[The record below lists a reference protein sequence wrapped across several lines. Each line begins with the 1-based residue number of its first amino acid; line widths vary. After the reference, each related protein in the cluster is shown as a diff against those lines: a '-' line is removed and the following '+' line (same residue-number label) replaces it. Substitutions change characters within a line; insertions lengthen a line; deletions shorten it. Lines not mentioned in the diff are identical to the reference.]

1 MLITSAAPA
10 NLLESKVNL
19 VLNDIG
25 NARYNLMYVGVRA
38 KEGLTRLVTLTHLP
52 NDAKA
57 LAHLRAAPNVPFSCF
72 LPFNFHR

>member
-25 NARYNLMYVGVRA
+25 NGRYNLMYVGVACKRRFNA
-38 KEGLTRLVTLTHLP
+38 PCHTHTP
-52 NDAKA
+52 SK
-57 LAHLRAAPNVPFSCF
+57 
-72 LPFNFHR
+72 